1 MEAKNKV
8 TRTPSRSWL
17 CLPAR
22 TQGFTA
28 PRPVWFWAR
37 QAAVAVTMLLL
48 GFTSAV
54 LLLCLVFIIRL
65 YIVVKTGANCKPGSK
80 GRVTVLVVAG
90 SGNSAEH
97 GPAALRSS
105 VTEKAR
111 SCCYVTNSRQP
122 ASVATGLHR
131 AWSHVSQCFSN
142 TVTPWV
148 YRTRRGRMLILAMP
162 RICCF
167 SCGY

>member
-1 MEAKNKV
+1 
-8 TRTPSRSWL
+8 
-17 CLPAR
+17 
-22 TQGFTA
+22 
-28 PRPVWFWAR
+28 
-37 QAAVAVTMLLL
+37 MLLL

-131 AWSHVSQCFSN
+131 AWSHGVTVFQQHCDTVGVSDTAWTHANSSHATYLLF
-142 TVTPWV
+142 
-148 YRTRRGRMLILAMP
+148 
-162 RICCF
+162 
-167 SCGY
+167 

>member
-1 MEAKNKV
+1 
-8 TRTPSRSWL
+8 
-17 CLPAR
+17 
-22 TQGFTA
+22 
-28 PRPVWFWAR
+28 
-37 QAAVAVTMLLL
+37 MLLL

-54 LLLCLVFIIRL
+54 LLLCLFFIIRL

-142 TVTPWV
+142 TVGVSDT
-148 YRTRRGRMLILAMP
+148 TRRGRMLILAMP